1 MAFRDGPFDT
11 IKVPLVWT
19 AAVVVVVGLVVA
31 VLLLISDTNEPQT
44 NTSYGAARGGFEA
57 AAAPA
62 GSALSAPVR
71 WVGGAFDYVGSYFF
85 ALGENRRL
93 RREVADLRGWRDEA
107 IALKNVNR
115 RYETMLGLRV
125 EPEVPMATARTISDA
140 RGPFK
145 NARLLDIGSNEGVQ
159 VGNPVVNEHG
169 LVGRIFGVTG
179 GVSRMVLLTDVASRT
194 PVLIDRTDARA
205 ILTGDGSGNPR
216 LAFVR
221 GADAVKAGDR
231 ILSSGDGGG
240 IPRGVPIGVAA
251 KGLDGSWRVKL
262 FSDRG
267 AVDYVRV
274 LLFRDFAQLVN
285 PAALNAPTFAGLRSA
300 APPTPEQAAII
311 ADAVGRLQA
320 LAQAD
325 AERARAAVAAQVQA
339 EAQAQ
344 APAAAPNT
352 PATGRPTAAAA
363 PTPTTQRAPS
373 ASAPVRPS
381 PPAQRTQTPSTQ
393 PALTPASPAPAET
406 PPSPGG
412 AL

>member
-1 MAFRDGPFDT
+1 M
-11 IKVPLVWT
+11 
-19 AAVVVVVGLVVA
+19 
-31 VLLLISDTNEPQT
+31 
-44 NTSYGAARGGFEA
+44 
-57 AAAPA
+57 
-62 GSALSAPVR
+62 
-71 WVGGAFDYVGSYFF
+71 
-85 ALGENRRL
+85 
-93 RREVADLRGWRDEA
+93 
-107 IALKNVNR
+107 
-115 RYETMLGLRV
+115 
-125 EPEVPMATARTISDA
+125 
-140 RGPFK
+140 
-145 NARLLDIGSNEGVQ
+145 
-159 VGNPVVNEHG
+159 
-169 LVGRIFGVTG
+169 
-179 GVSRMVLLTDVASRT
+179 
-194 PVLIDRTDARA
+194 
-205 ILTGDGSGNPR
+205 
-216 LAFVR
+216 R

-285 PAALNAPTFAGLRSA
+285 PAALNAPTLSGLRSA

-325 AERARAAVAAQVQA
+325 AERARAAVAAQAQA

-344 APAAAPNT
+344 APGAAPNT
-352 PATGRPTAAAA
+352 PAIGRPTAAAA